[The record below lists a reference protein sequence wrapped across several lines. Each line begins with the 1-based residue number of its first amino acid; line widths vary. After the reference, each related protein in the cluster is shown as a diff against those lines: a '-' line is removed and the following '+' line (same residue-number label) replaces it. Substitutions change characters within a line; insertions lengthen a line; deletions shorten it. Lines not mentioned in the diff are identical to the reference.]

1 MPPRQQPRRIARE
14 LALLSLS
21 QIKGNPE
28 NLEQQTLNDLI
39 LVAVRTL
46 TLEIQETLETAAAEI
61 SRGNER
67 ILASDTK
74 ATNLKSAQTMVK
86 EAISLTHNAINRLG
100 TVIDFPEIVQLSS
113 QYEVREYALELIG
126 TVYRRRA
133 EIEQELT
140 GALVDWQLHR
150 LPRIDR
156 DILQIAVAEMLY
168 LDIPQKVAINEAI
181 ELAKRYSDD
190 EGYRFINGVLR
201 RVTNKLNEAEK
212 PYLPRVKLGVN

>member
-46 TLEIQETLETAAAEI
+46 TVEIQETLETAAAEI

-212 PYLPRVKLGVN
+212 AVSTQS

>member
-140 GALVDWQLHR
+140 SALVDWQLHR

-156 DILQIAVAEMLY
+156 DILQIAVVEMLY

-212 PYLPRVKLGVN
+212 AVSTQS

>member
-1 MPPRQQPRRIARE
+1 
-14 LALLSLS
+14 LSLS

-156 DILQIAVAEMLY
+156 VSCKLPWQKCSISIY
-168 LDIPQKVAINEAI
+168 LKKYD
-181 ELAKRYSDD
+181 
-190 EGYRFINGVLR
+190 
-201 RVTNKLNEAEK
+201 
-212 PYLPRVKLGVN
+212 

>member
-46 TLEIQETLETAAAEI
+46 TVEIQETLETAAAEI

-74 ATNLKSAQTMVK
+74 ATNLKSAQTMVQ

-168 LDIPQKVAINEAI
+168 LDLPQKVAINEAI

-212 PYLPRVKLGVN
+212 AVSTQS

>member
-46 TLEIQETLETAAAEI
+46 TVEIQETLETAAAEI

-201 RVTNKLNEAEK
+201 RVTNKLNETEK
-212 PYLPRVKLGVN
+212 ALSTQS

>member
-1 MPPRQQPRRIARE
+1 M
-14 LALLSLS
+14 SLS

-201 RVTNKLNEAEK
+201 RVTNKLNESEK
-212 PYLPRVKLGVN
+212 AVSTQG

>member
-1 MPPRQQPRRIARE
+1 MPPRQQHRRIARE

-140 GALVDWQLHR
+140 SALVDWQLHR

-212 PYLPRVKLGVN
+212 AVSTQS

>member
-1 MPPRQQPRRIARE
+1 M
-14 LALLSLS
+14 SLS

-46 TLEIQETLETAAAEI
+46 TVEIQETLETAAAEI

-74 ATNLKSAQTMVK
+74 ATNIKSAQTMVK

-212 PYLPRVKLGVN
+212 AVSTQS

>member
-140 GALVDWQLHR
+140 SALVDWQLHR

-212 PYLPRVKLGVN
+212 AVSTQS

>member
-1 MPPRQQPRRIARE
+1 MSPRQQPRRIARE

-113 QYEVREYALELIG
+113 QYEVRDYALELIG

-168 LDIPQKVAINEAI
+168 LDLPQKVAINEAI

-201 RVTNKLNEAEK
+201 RVTNKLNESEK
-212 PYLPRVKLGVN
+212 AVSTQS

>member
-212 PYLPRVKLGVN
+212 ALSTQS

>member
-126 TVYRRRA
+126 TVYRRRG

-168 LDIPQKVAINEAI
+168 LDLPQKVAINEAI

-212 PYLPRVKLGVN
+212 ALSTQS

>member
-74 ATNLKSAQTMVK
+74 ATNLKSAQTMVQ

-201 RVTNKLNEAEK
+201 RVTNKLNETEK
-212 PYLPRVKLGVN
+212 ALSTQS

>member
-1 MPPRQQPRRIARE
+1 MSPRQQPRRIARE

-212 PYLPRVKLGVN
+212 AVSTQS

>member
-46 TLEIQETLETAAAEI
+46 TVEIQETLETAAAEI

-201 RVTNKLNEAEK
+201 RVTNKLNECSIAH
-212 PYLPRVKLGVN
+212 LP

>member
-1 MPPRQQPRRIARE
+1 
-14 LALLSLS
+14 LSLS

-140 GALVDWQLHR
+140 SALVDWQLHR

-212 PYLPRVKLGVN
+212 AVSTQS

>member
-126 TVYRRRA
+126 TVYRRRG

-140 GALVDWQLHR
+140 SALVDWQLHR

-201 RVTNKLNEAEK
+201 RVTNKLNESEK
-212 PYLPRVKLGVN
+212 AVSTQS

>member
-140 GALVDWQLHR
+140 SALVDWQLHR

-212 PYLPRVKLGVN
+212 ALSTQS

>member
-46 TLEIQETLETAAAEI
+46 TVEIQETLETAAAEI

-74 ATNLKSAQTMVK
+74 ATNLKSAQTMVQ

-212 PYLPRVKLGVN
+212 AVSTQS

>member
-140 GALVDWQLHR
+140 SALVDWQLHR

-212 PYLPRVKLGVN
+212 AVSTQI

>member
-133 EIEQELT
+133 EIEHELT
-140 GALVDWQLHR
+140 SALVDWQLHR

-212 PYLPRVKLGVN
+212 AISTQG

>member
-212 PYLPRVKLGVN
+212 AVSTQI

>member
-212 PYLPRVKLGVN
+212 AVSTQG

>member
-74 ATNLKSAQTMVK
+74 ATNLKSAQTMVQ

-168 LDIPQKVAINEAI
+168 LDLPQKVAINEAI

-212 PYLPRVKLGVN
+212 AVSTQS

>member
-113 QYEVREYALELIG
+113 QYEGREYALELIG

-140 GALVDWQLHR
+140 SALVDWQLHR

-212 PYLPRVKLGVN
+212 ALSTQS

>member
-74 ATNLKSAQTMVK
+74 ATNLKSAQTMVQ

-212 PYLPRVKLGVN
+212 AISTQG

>member
-140 GALVDWQLHR
+140 SALVDWQLHR

-201 RVTNKLNEAEK
+201 RVTNKLNETEK
-212 PYLPRVKLGVN
+212 ALSTQS

>member
-140 GALVDWQLHR
+140 SALVDWQLHR

-201 RVTNKLNEAEK
+201 RVTNKLNESEK
-212 PYLPRVKLGVN
+212 AVSTQS

>member
-1 MPPRQQPRRIARE
+1 
-14 LALLSLS
+14 
-21 QIKGNPE
+21 
-28 NLEQQTLNDLI
+28 
-39 LVAVRTL
+39 
-46 TLEIQETLETAAAEI
+46 
-61 SRGNER
+61 
-67 ILASDTK
+67 
-74 ATNLKSAQTMVK
+74 
-86 EAISLTHNAINRLG
+86 
-100 TVIDFPEIVQLSS
+100 VIDFPEIVQLSS

-201 RVTNKLNEAEK
+201 RVTNKLNETEK
-212 PYLPRVKLGVN
+212 ALSTQS

>member
-74 ATNLKSAQTMVK
+74 ATNIKSAQTMVK

-140 GALVDWQLHR
+140 SALVDWQLHR

-212 PYLPRVKLGVN
+212 AVSTQG

>member
-1 MPPRQQPRRIARE
+1 MSPRQQPRRIARE

-46 TLEIQETLETAAAEI
+46 TVEIQETLETAAAEI

-74 ATNLKSAQTMVK
+74 ATNIKSAQTMVK

-201 RVTNKLNEAEK
+201 RVTNKLNESEK
-212 PYLPRVKLGVN
+212 AVSTQS